1 MDLSKTIAPKSDQL
15 NADDLVE
22 PKVIKIRDVK
32 GGADEQQPVNIY
44 FEGDNNKPYKPCKT
58 MRRLL
63 VQVWG
68 KDGDTYKGRFL
79 KLYRDDSVTWAGV
92 KVGGI
97 RISHVSHIDK
107 PIDVLITVSKSKRR
121 PVTVQPLKVEK
132 EPKKSLSKA
141 DYDKAVKAIEEGKT
155 TVADILKVRTVTD
168 AEKTALEEVEEHV
181 KSNKK

>member
-15 NADDLVE
+15 NADDFVE
-22 PKVIKIRDVK
+22 PRIIKIREVR
-32 GGADEQQPVNIY
+32 GGSDEQQPVSIY

-68 KDGDTYKGRFL
+68 KDGDTYKGRSL
-79 KLYRDDSVTWAGV
+79 QLYRDDSVTWAGV

-107 PIDVLITVSKSKRR
+107 PIDVLITVSKAKRR
-121 PVTVQPLKVEK
+121 PVTVQPLKVEQTK
-132 EPKKSLSKA
+132 KTPPKL

-168 AEKTALEEVEEHV
+168 AEKKALEEVEEYV
-181 KSNKK
+181 KSKNNE